1 MANSVQLL
9 EVSYA
14 QTGQSIIE
22 NNMGMREMQARA
34 FEKRDAQYLL
44 IKSPPASG
52 KSRALMY
59 LALEKLKN
67 QGVRKAIVAVPEMS
81 IGGSFEST
89 ELSKGGF
96 PSDWKVEPKND
107 LCSGDNEAG
116 KVDAFVAFMEHPEYK
131 TLVCTHATLRF
142 AYDRLGASAFQDC
155 LIGVDEF
162 HHVSADEDS
171 KLGALIDGV
180 MRYSN
185 AHIVAMTGSY
195 FRGDTVPILT
205 PEDEEKFEKVTYTYY
220 EQLNGYKYLKSL
232 GIGYHFYE
240 DNYVKALPD
249 VLDEQ
254 KKTIIH
260 IPNVNSGE
268 AYIPKGMA
276 VDSIIGCLG
285 EEIGRDE
292 KTGIITMKTKA
303 GRIIKMADLVDD
315 NKIMR
320 PKTQAY
326 LRAIKKPEEMDII
339 VALGMA
345 KEGFDWIYC
354 EHVLTIG
361 FRNSMTEVVQ
371 IIGRA
376 TRDCEGK
383 THAQFTNLIAMPDAK
398 REDVSQSVN
407 NLLKAITLSLL
418 MEQVMAPNVQFKR
431 RSDLKED
438 EMILPGTVIID
449 DRTVPVN
456 KKLVDILNQDA
467 DSIIAQLAEKP
478 EVKQV
483 ITASANPEIL
493 GQLALPEILVS
504 RYPDLSVEERDQLQ
518 QGILTRF
525 TITQHGGLIQ
535 GKDIPADAVI
545 EGERTFTQIEGKWV
559 AIDTLCAE
567 QVQALPA
574 EALMRERDLPAD
586 ATVVGT
592 STGAPAGGAGSSW
605 GTGNDPADQFGNKQ
619 FIKMGNKFIDVV
631 NLPIDLIKSVN
642 PFERAYEILSKN
654 VTTDVLKTIQNV
666 VAASRV
672 QITEEEVLMI
682 WEQVLIFRKTHGRD
696 PNINT
701 DDPIE
706 KRYAEAM
713 VFMKN
718 YASRKKAEQMKAN
731 AAQASGA

>member
-1 MANSVQLL
+1 
-9 EVSYA
+9 
-14 QTGQSIIE
+14 
-22 NNMGMREMQARA
+22 
-34 FEKRDAQYLL
+34 
-44 IKSPPASG
+44 
-52 KSRALMY
+52 
-59 LALEKLKN
+59 
-67 QGVRKAIVAVPEMS
+67 
-81 IGGSFEST
+81 
-89 ELSKGGF
+89 
-96 PSDWKVEPKND
+96 
-107 LCSGDNEAG
+107 
-116 KVDAFVAFMEHPEYK
+116 
-131 TLVCTHATLRF
+131 
-142 AYDRLGASAFQDC
+142 
-155 LIGVDEF
+155 
-162 HHVSADEDS
+162 
-171 KLGALIDGV
+171 
-180 MRYSN
+180 
-185 AHIVAMTGSY
+185 
-195 FRGDTVPILT
+195 
-205 PEDEEKFEKVTYTYY
+205 
-220 EQLNGYKYLKSL
+220 
-232 GIGYHFYE
+232 
-240 DNYVKALPD
+240 
-249 VLDEQ
+249 
-254 KKTIIH
+254 H

-268 AYIPKGMA
+268 AHIDKGMA
-276 VDSIIGCLG
+276 VDAIISCLG

-292 KTGIITMKTKA
+292 KTGIITIKTKA

-398 REDVSQSVN
+398 SEDVRNSVN

-431 RSDLKED
+431 RSDLKQD

-559 AIDTLCAE
+559 AIDTLSAE
-567 QVQALPA
+567 QFQALSA
-574 EALMRERDLPAD
+574 EVLVRERDLPAD
-586 ATVVGT
+586 AAVVGA
-592 STGAPAGGAGSSW
+592 STGTPAGGAG
-605 GTGNDPADQFGNKQ
+605 NDPDQFGNKQ

-666 VAASRV
+666 
-672 QITEEEVLMI
+672 
-682 WEQVLIFRKTHGRD
+682 
-696 PNINT
+696 
-701 DDPIE
+701 
-706 KRYAEAM
+706 
-713 VFMKN
+713 
-718 YASRKKAEQMKAN
+718 
-731 AAQASGA
+731 

>member
-1 MANSVQLL
+1 
-9 EVSYA
+9 
-14 QTGQSIIE
+14 
-22 NNMGMREMQARA
+22 
-34 FEKRDAQYLL
+34 
-44 IKSPPASG
+44 
-52 KSRALMY
+52 
-59 LALEKLKN
+59 
-67 QGVRKAIVAVPEMS
+67 
-81 IGGSFEST
+81 
-89 ELSKGGF
+89 
-96 PSDWKVEPKND
+96 
-107 LCSGDNEAG
+107 
-116 KVDAFVAFMEHPEYK
+116 
-131 TLVCTHATLRF
+131 
-142 AYDRLGASAFQDC
+142 
-155 LIGVDEF
+155 
-162 HHVSADEDS
+162 
-171 KLGALIDGV
+171 
-180 MRYSN
+180 
-185 AHIVAMTGSY
+185 
-195 FRGDTVPILT
+195 
-205 PEDEEKFEKVTYTYY
+205 
-220 EQLNGYKYLKSL
+220 
-232 GIGYHFYE
+232 
-240 DNYVKALPD
+240 
-249 VLDEQ
+249 
-254 KKTIIH
+254 
-260 IPNVNSGE
+260 
-268 AYIPKGMA
+268 
-276 VDSIIGCLG
+276 
-285 EEIGRDE
+285 
-292 KTGIITMKTKA
+292 
-303 GRIIKMADLVDD
+303 
-315 NKIMR
+315 
-320 PKTQAY
+320 
-326 LRAIKKPEEMDII
+326 
-339 VALGMA
+339 
-345 KEGFDWIYC
+345 
-354 EHVLTIG
+354 
-361 FRNSMTEVVQ
+361 
-371 IIGRA
+371 IGRA

-398 REDVSQSVN
+398 SEDVRNSVN

-431 RSDLKED
+431 RSDLKQD

-559 AIDTLCAE
+559 AIDTLSAE
-567 QVQALPA
+567 QFQALSA
-574 EALMRERDLPAD
+574 EVLVRERDLPAD
-586 ATVVGT
+586 AAVVGA
-592 STGAPAGGAGSSW
+592 STGTPAGGAG
-605 GTGNDPADQFGNKQ
+605 NDPDQFGNKQ

-682 WEQVLIFRKTHGRD
+682 WEQVLTFRKTHGRD
-696 PNINT
+696 PNINA

-706 KRYAEAM
+706 KRFAEAM

-731 AAQASGA
+731 AAQASGG